1 MLENPYDAV
10 SDGLKQ
16 VVFTPAT
23 TMVDE
28 QEHAL
33 YTYLLLNA
41 AASPDIAICLEGFA
55 PPYRSLFDVSVLDSL
70 GHVAPY
76 LVQID
81 AHSDVLDWWLADG
94 YMQQWGIMVRS
105 TLPLIPLV
113 RHFKKFTKVI
123 NNGKT
128 YFFRFYQPKTFNQF
142 IPQLT
147 PAQQTGF
154 FAPLYAVY
162 AETLNEPEQLM
173 RYTHDVGGLQTAQLI
188 VPVTLSP
195 EESMTHVAV

>member
-16 VVFTPAT
+16 TVFTPAST
-23 TMVDE
+23 IVDE
-28 QEHAL
+28 HEKSLH
-33 YTYLLLNA
+33 TYLLLNA
-41 AASPDIAICLEGFA
+41 AVSPDIAICLEGFSPA
-55 PPYRSLFDVSVLDSL
+55 YRSLFDVSVLDNL

-76 LVQID
+76 LVQVN

-94 YMQQWGIMVRS
+94 YMRQWGIIVRS

-147 PAQQTGF
+147 PEQLADF
-154 FAPLYAVY
+154 FTPLYAVY
-162 AETLNEPEQLM
+162 TEITDEPGQLM
-173 RYTHDVGGLQTAQLI
+173 HYAHDANGLKVTHLTL
-188 VPVTLSP
+188 PVIP
-195 EESMTHVAV
+195 PQEENTDHVAL

>member
-1 MLENPYDAV
+1 MLDNPYDAV

-16 VVFTPAT
+16 TVFTPAST
-23 TMVDE
+23 IVDE
-28 QEHAL
+28 HEKNLH
-33 YTYLLLNA
+33 TYLLLNA

-55 PPYRSLFDVSVLDSL
+55 PSYRSLFDVSVLDNL

-76 LVQID
+76 LVQIN

-94 YMQQWGIMVRS
+94 YMRQWGIIVRS

-128 YFFRFYQPKTFNQF
+128 YFFRFYQPKAFNQF
-142 IPQLT
+142 IPRLT
-147 PAQQTGF
+147 PAQQVDF

-162 AETLNEPEQLM
+162 VETRNEPEQLM
-173 RYTHDVGGLQTAQLI
+173 RYTHDASGLQTVRLI
-188 VPVTLSP
+188 LPVTPSP
-195 EESMTHVAV
+195 EESMTHVAI

>member
-1 MLENPYDAV
+1 
-10 SDGLKQ
+10 
-16 VVFTPAT
+16 
-23 TMVDE
+23 
-28 QEHAL
+28 
-33 YTYLLLNA
+33 
-41 AASPDIAICLEGFA
+41 
-55 PPYRSLFDVSVLDSL
+55 
-70 GHVAPY
+70 
-76 LVQID
+76 
-81 AHSDVLDWWLADG
+81 
-94 YMQQWGIMVRS
+94 
-105 TLPLIPLV
+105 
-113 RHFKKFTKVI
+113 FKKFTKVI

-147 PAQQTGF
+147 PAQQTDF

>member
-16 VVFTPAT
+16 AVFTPST
-23 TMVDE
+23 IMVDE
-28 QEHAL
+28 QEQTL

-55 PPYRSLFDVSVLDSL
+55 PSYRSLFDVSVLDSL

-76 LVQID
+76 LVQVD
-81 AHSDVLDWWLADG
+81 AHSDVLDWWLAEG

-142 IPQLT
+142 IPQLM
-147 PAQQTGF
+147 PSQQTEF

-162 AETLNEPEQLM
+162 VETDHEPEQLM
-173 RYTHDVGGLQTAQLI
+173 RYGHDAGRLKTAHLSL
-188 VPVTLSP
+188 PVAPSP
-195 EESMTHVAV
+195 EESMKHVAV

>member
-1 MLENPYDAV
+1 MLDNPYDAV

-16 VVFTPAT
+16 TVFTPAST
-23 TMVDE
+23 IVDE
-28 QEHAL
+28 HEKNLH
-33 YTYLLLNA
+33 TYLLLNA

-55 PPYRSLFDVSVLDSL
+55 PSYRSLFDVSVLDNL

-76 LVQID
+76 LVQIN

-94 YMQQWGIMVRS
+94 YMRQWGIIVRS

-128 YFFRFYQPKTFNQF
+128 YFFRFYQPKAFNQF
-142 IPQLT
+142 IPRLT
-147 PAQQTGF
+147 PAQQADF

-162 AETLNEPEQLM
+162 TETTDESAQLM
-173 RYTHDVGGLQTAQLI
+173 HFTHDARGLNVTTLAL
-188 VPVTLSP
+188 PVTP
-195 EESMTHVAV
+195 NQEESTEHVAL